1 MLAPFAAMMAPEI
14 ALWPRRN
21 SLEQIGLPTPMRER
35 ISRINTNDSWQKNVA
50 VLIEH
55 QRLKSFPR
63 VLEAFLS
70 ALCSFDTFIMLAYKS
85 ELRPILLHPTTP
97 EQQSD
102 TLRLYLHHAYV
113 IDPLFHAIRSGMAPG
128 VVRLADIMPD
138 SFKETEYFQTCYQD
152 FGLVDEIN
160 LIIRLDDEVTC
171 TLTLGRKAALDSIS
185 RSELNALND
194 FYPILSALVRQFWLS
209 QSKEY
214 LQYGRSHGP
223 MERALSSFASGVLT
237 QREREI
243 TDLILRGY
251 SSQAIADR
259 LKISVGTVK
268 VHRKNIHNR
277 LNTSTQADLFTQF
290 INHLNSLDDA

>member
-1 MLAPFAAMMAPEI
+1 MK
-14 ALWPRRN
+14 
-21 SLEQIGLPTPMRER
+21 ER
-35 ISRINTNDSWQKNVA
+35 VSRINASDSWQKNVS

-55 QRLKSFPR
+55 QRLRNFPA
-63 VLEAFLS
+63 VLEEFLS
-70 ALCSFDTFIMLAYKS
+70 TLCFYDTFIMMAYKAS
-85 ELRPILLHPTTP
+85 LRPILLYPTAP
-97 EQQSD
+97 EEQSD
-102 TLRLYLHHAYV
+102 TLKLYINHAYV
-113 IDPLFHAIRSGMAPG
+113 LDPLFHAIKSGVAPG

-138 SFKETEYFQTCYQD
+138 SFRDTEYFQTCYQD

-160 LIIRLDDEVTC
+160 LIIQLDDEVTC

-185 RSELNALND
+185 RNELKALSD

-209 QSKEY
+209 QSREY
-214 LQYGRSHGP
+214 LQYGRSDGP
-223 MERALSSFASGVLT
+223 MKRALRTFASGVLT

-251 SSQAIADR
+251 SSQAIADH

-277 LNTSTQADLFTQF
+277 LNTSTQAEIFTQF
-290 INHLNSLDDA
+290 ISHLNSLDD